1 MQRYALVVQQHN
13 ICLVFVEDSNITFQ
27 KKPIIT
33 QGEFYSAAID
43 RIMLFP
49 RFLFH
54 QGNRDNYAHPVMMVT
69 PMFGKSFDM
78 PVIAWAE
85 FVASIFDYFASG
97 ICAGMGMKITHE
109 LILWEE
115 GGQNIPFQRK
125 RIGVRPAGRPRPLRR
140 DIGVEEFYAVKGLL
154 VREYG
159 LVPEKK
165 PIGFQSGFVRLVPP
179 VGNAVR
185 LKTAKA
191 HLHYGGL
198 ADADNVPVRIIGC

>member
-13 ICLVFVEDSNITFQ
+13 IGLVFVEDSNITFQ
-27 KKPIIT
+27 KKPIIA

-43 RIMLFP
+43 RISPFP
-49 RFLFH
+49 RILFH
-54 QGNRDNYAHPVMMVT
+54 QGNRDNYAYPVMMVT
-69 PMFGKSFDM
+69 PMVGKSLDM

-85 FVASIFDYFASG
+85 FVASIFDYLASG

-115 GGQNIPFQRK
+115 GSQNIPFQRK
-125 RIGVRPAGRPRPLRR
+125 RSRVRPAGRPRPLRR

-154 VREYG
+154 IRKNG
-159 LVPEKK
+159 FVPEKK
-165 PIGFQSGFVRLVPP
+165 TVGFQSGFVPLVPP
-179 VGNAVR
+179 VGDTVGFE
-185 LKTAKA
+185 TAQT

>member
-13 ICLVFVEDSNITFQ
+13 ICLVFVEDGNITFQ

-33 QGEFYSAAID
+33 QSEFYSAGID
-43 RIMLFP
+43 KIMLFP
-49 RFLFH
+49 RILFH
-54 QGNRDNYAHPVMMVT
+54 EGNRDNYAYPIMMVT
-69 PMFGKSFDM
+69 PMFGKPFDM

-85 FVASIFDYFASG
+85 FVAPIFDYFASS

-125 RIGVRPAGRPRPLRR
+125 RIRVRPAGRPRSFRR
-140 DIGVEEFYAVKGLL
+140 DIGVDEFYAVKGLL
-154 VREYG
+154 IREDG

-165 PIGFQSGFVRLVPP
+165 TVGFQSGFVRLVPP
-179 VGNAVR
+179 MGDTVC
-185 LKTAKA
+185 LKTAKT

-198 ADADNVPVRIIGC
+198 ADADNVPVRIIGR